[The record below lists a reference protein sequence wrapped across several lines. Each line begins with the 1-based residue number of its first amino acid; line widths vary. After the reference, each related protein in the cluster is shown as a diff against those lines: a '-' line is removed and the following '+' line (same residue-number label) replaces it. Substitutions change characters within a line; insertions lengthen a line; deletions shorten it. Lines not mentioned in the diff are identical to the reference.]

1 MSESHVPPMPI
12 RQTDHPPN
20 KAQGNENPQ
29 DYAANSEQQKAASG
43 QPNAAVSG
51 ISHDGNQ
58 ASNRLGRDREA
69 HIEQCIASYRR
80 RREWRRLNH
89 SILGSDA
96 YRQGHDCPLR

>member
-1 MSESHVPPMPI
+1 MSDSQVPP
-12 RQTDHPPN
+12 
-20 KAQGNENPQ
+20 
-29 DYAANSEQQKAASG
+29 
-43 QPNAAVSG
+43 

-80 RREWRRLNH
+80 RREWRRLNR